1 MQRGFIANFPASY
14 TGVSCPAPHTIKTK
28 ADLNSLTAAILYRD
42 IKKNGA
48 GIVYNT
54 GSSGYL
60 NTENTAGTQISREVL
75 PGLHLPKAHS
85 TRTVLEDPNHE
96 SQFVTLKL
104 PKNNYQL
111 SPLYL
116 WRIHDFTKV
125 FISP

>member
-60 NTENTAGTQISREVL
+60 NTENTARTQKSAEKRGTAWLTPTQSPQYKDSFGR
-75 PGLHLPKAHS
+75 PK
-85 TRTVLEDPNHE
+85 P
-96 SQFVTLKL
+96 
-104 PKNNYQL
+104 
-111 SPLYL
+111 
-116 WRIHDFTKV
+116 
-125 FISP
+125 